1 MSTPNGFP
9 QHSGACV
16 TRSTEGGAVQDLH
29 AKKAGK
35 AAKKEAGGNGVLTF
49 EDPPSVGTSLNETLK
64 LLPDELKANTKIK
77 SVTPRPPRKPRLE
90 RAASLDEKSWRRW
103 RRFRTS
109 QESLTDPNETSS
121 SNGSLQE
128 ASLSPPVRGRA
139 SPCHQCCQQNSL
151 HSSPDAS
158 ENSLMGKSRG
168 GTSDLGKRASEIS
181 SAFGGLLR
189 GKAFAGG
196 KPRLSQIMPARPLP
210 PMELSVASHTLR
222 TANRIDSDCMDY
234 RHYSQHKFG
243 RVSSSLSDT
252 RLHGNGM
259 VYDNCST
266 DSMKSTFS
274 LLTPIRSKDVR
285 SRSYLEGSLLA
296 NGALLGAEE
305 LSKYFPDR
313 NIGIFVATWNMQGQ
327 KELPVNLN
335 DFLLPTDPDYAQDM
349 YVIGVQEGC
358 PDRREWEIRL
368 QETLGPHYVMLY
380 SAAHGVLYMSVFIRR
395 DLIWF
400 CSEVEYA
407 TVTTRIVSQIKTK
420 GALGI
425 CFTFFGT
432 SFLFIT
438 SHFTS
443 GDSKVN
449 ERKLDYNKTIQAL
462 TLPKNVPDTNPYRSS
477 SSDVTT
483 RFDEVFWFGDFNFR
497 LNKDRETVDSIL
509 NQNPETDVSKLLAYD
524 QLTSEMSRGSIFK
537 GFQEA
542 AIHFRPSYKFDIGK
556 DSYDTTSKQRTP
568 SYTGG
573 CAKGVTVSLP
583 SLSASQDRVVYR
595 SRYKDDI
602 HAVKYSSCPVIK
614 TSDHRPVFALFRV
627 KVRPGRDN
635 IPLAAGQFDRELY
648 LIGIKRR
655 ITRELQKRQEQKDQK
670 SSSVCSVS

>member
-29 AKKAGK
+29 AKRAGK
-35 AAKKEAGGNGVLTF
+35 AAKKDAGGNGALTF
-49 EDPPSVGTSLNETLK
+49 DDTPSAGTALNETLK
-64 LLPDELKANTKIK
+64 LLPDELKANMKMK
-77 SVTPRPPRKPRLE
+77 PLTPRPPQKPRLE

-121 SNGSLQE
+121 SNSSLQD
-128 ASLSPPVRGRA
+128 ASLSPPTRGRA
-139 SPCHQCCQQNSL
+139 GPCHRCCPQNSL
-151 HSSPDAS
+151 HSSPGAS
-158 ENSLMGKSRG
+158 EASAVGKSRG
-168 GTSDLGKRASEIS
+168 STSDLGKRASELS

-189 GKAFAGG
+189 GKAFTGS
-196 KPRLSQIMPARPLP
+196 KPRLSQVMPARPLP
-210 PMELSVASHTLR
+210 PLELSVASPSLR
-222 TANRIDSDCMDY
+222 TANRIDSDCLDY
-234 RHYSQHKFG
+234 RQYSQHKFG
-243 RVSSSLSDT
+243 RVSSSLSDS

-296 NGALLGAEE
+296 SGALLGAEE
-305 LSKYFPDR
+305 LSRYFPDR

-327 KELPVNLN
+327 KELPLNLD

-425 CFTFFGT
+425 SFTFFGT

-449 ERKLDYNKTIQAL
+449 ERKLDYNKTIQSL

-509 NQNPETDVSKLLAYD
+509 NQNPETDVSRLLAYD

-542 AIHFRPSYKFDIGK
+542 DIRFRPSYKFDIGK

-568 SYTGG
+568 SYT
-573 CAKGVTVSLP
+573 
-583 SLSASQDRVVYR
+583 DRVVFR
-595 SRYKDDI
+595 SRYRDDI

-655 ITRELQKRQEQKDQK
+655 ITRELQKRKEQKDQK
-670 SSSVCSVS
+670 SSSVCSIS

>member
-1 MSTPNGFP
+1 CAFLTSVSSPFQP
-9 QHSGACV
+9 APVPPSGEPAAG
-16 TRSTEGGAVQDLH
+16 TVQFYNPSQF
-29 AKKAGK
+29 AQVSKASS
-35 AAKKEAGGNGVLTF
+35 NGVLSF
-49 EDPPSVGTSLNETLK
+49 ESPPRVETLLNETLK
-64 LLPDELKANTKIK
+64 LLPDELKANVKIK
-77 SVTPRPPRKPRLE
+77 SITPRPPRKPRLE
-90 RAASLDEKSWRRW
+90 RAASLDEKNWKRW

-128 ASLSPPVRGRA
+128 AALTSPIRGRA
-139 SPCHQCCQQNSL
+139 APCAQCCEPNSL

-158 ENSLMGKSRG
+158 EESPMGKSKG
-168 GTSDLGKRASEIS
+168 STSDLGKRASEIS

-189 GKAFAGG
+189 GKAFAGS

-210 PMELSVASHTLR
+210 PMELNVASHTLR
-222 TANRIDSDCMDY
+222 TANKIDPDLMDY

-243 RVSSSLSDT
+243 RVSNSFSDT
-252 RLHGNGM
+252 RLHGNGTL
-259 VYDNCST
+259 YDNCST

-296 NGALLGAEE
+296 SGALLGAEE
-305 LSKYFPDR
+305 LSRYFPDR

-327 KELPVNLN
+327 KELPENLD

-462 TLPKNVPDTNPYRSS
+462 TLPKVVPDTNPYRSS
-477 SSDVTT
+477 SGDVTT

-509 NQNPETDVSKLLAYD
+509 NQNPETGVSKLLAYD
-524 QLTSEMSRGSIFK
+524 QLTSEMGRGSIFK

-542 AIHFRPSYKFDIGK
+542 DIHFRPSYKFDIGK

-568 SYTGG
+568 SYT
-573 CAKGVTVSLP
+573 
-583 SLSASQDRVVYR
+583 DRVVFR
-595 SRYKDDI
+595 SRYRDDI
-602 HAVKYSSCPVIK
+602 QAVKYSSCPVIK

-655 ITRELQKRQEQKDQK
+655 ITRELQNRRQQKDQK
-670 SSSVCSVS
+670 SSSICSIS

>member
-1 MSTPNGFP
+1 MSSLNGFS
-9 QHSGACV
+9 QHSGTCV
-16 TRSTEGGAVQDLH
+16 TQRAEGGAVQDLH
-29 AKKAGK
+29 AKKAGR
-35 AAKKEAGGNGVLTF
+35 AGRKEASGNGVLTF
-49 EDPPSVGTSLNETLK
+49 EGPPRVDTFISETLK
-64 LLPDELKANTKIK
+64 LLPDEFKANVKVK
-77 SVTPRPPRKPRLE
+77 SITPRPPRKPRLE
-90 RAASLDEKSWRRW
+90 RAASLDEKNWRRW
-103 RRFRTS
+103 RRFRSS

-121 SNGSLQE
+121 SNGSLHD
-128 ASLSPPVRGRA
+128 ASLTSPVRGRA
-139 SPCHQCCQQNSL
+139 TPCDSL

-158 ENSLMGKSRG
+158 EESPVGKNKGSA
-168 GTSDLGKRASEIS
+168 SELGKRASEIS

-210 PMELSVASHTLR
+210 PMELNVASHTLR
-222 TANRIDSDCMDY
+222 TANKIDPDFMDY
-234 RHYSQHKFG
+234 QRYSQHKFG
-243 RVSSSLSDT
+243 RVSNSLSDT
-252 RLHGNGM
+252 RLHGDGTA
-259 VYDNCST
+259 YDNCST

-296 NGALLGAEE
+296 SGALLGAEE
-305 LSKYFPDR
+305 LSRYFPDR
-313 NIGIFVATWNMQGQ
+313 NVGIFVATWNMQGQ
-327 KELPVNLN
+327 KELPENLD
-335 DFLLPTDPDYAQDM
+335 DFLLPTDPDFAQDM

-462 TLPKNVPDTNPYRSS
+462 TLPKVVPDTNPYRSS
-477 SSDVTT
+477 SGDVTT

-509 NQNPETDVSKLLAYD
+509 SQDPETGVSKLLAYD
-524 QLTSEMSRGSIFK
+524 QLTSEMGRGSIFK

-542 AIHFRPSYKFDIGK
+542 DIHFRPSYKFDIGK

-568 SYTGG
+568 SYT
-573 CAKGVTVSLP
+573 
-583 SLSASQDRVVYR
+583 DRVVFR
-595 SRYKDDI
+595 SRYRDDI
-602 HAVKYSSCPVIK
+602 QAVKYSSCPVIK

-627 KVRPGRDN
+627 KVRPGRD
-635 IPLAAGQFDRELY
+635 
-648 LIGIKRR
+648 K
-655 ITRELQKRQEQKDQK
+655 
-670 SSSVCSVS
+670 

>member
-1 MSTPNGFP
+1 MNALNGFS

-16 TRSTEGGAVQDLH
+16 TQGPEGRAVRDLQ
-29 AKKAGK
+29 AKKAGQV
-35 AAKKEAGGNGVLTF
+35 ARQGAGDSRELTP
-49 EDPPSVGTSLNETLK
+49 EDPPSAGSSVRETLK
-64 LLPDELKANTKIK
+64 LPAEEAKGDTRTKSI
-77 SVTPRPPRKPRLE
+77 TPRPPRKPRLE

-103 RRFRTS
+103 RRLKTS
-109 QESLTDPNETSS
+109 QESLSDANETSS
-121 SNGSLQE
+121 SNGSLQD
-128 ASLSPPVRGRA
+128 AALGSAAGARA
-139 SPCHQCCQQNSL
+139 APSEQS
-151 HSSPDAS
+151 SSPDAS
-158 ENSLMGKSRG
+158 DASPAGKSRG
-168 GTSDLGKRASEIS
+168 NAAELGKRVCELS
-181 SAFGGLLR
+181 SSFGELLR
-189 GKAFAGG
+189 GRAFSGS
-196 KPRLSQIMPARPLP
+196 KPRLSQITPTRPLP
-210 PMELSVASHTLR
+210 PMELNVASHALR
-222 TANRIDSDCMDY
+222 TTNRIDSDCLDY
-234 RHYSQHKFG
+234 RRHCQRGLG
-243 RVSSSLSDT
+243 RVSSSSSDS
-252 RLHGNGM
+252 RLHGSGM
-259 VYDNCST
+259 VCDSCST

-274 LLTPIRSKDVR
+274 LLAPIRAKDVR

-305 LSKYFPDR
+305 LSRYFPDR
-313 NIGIFVATWNMQGQ
+313 NIGVFVATWNMQGQ
-327 KELPVNLN
+327 KELPVNLD

-349 YVIGVQEGC
+349 YIIGVQEGC

-368 QETLGPHYVMLY
+368 QETLGPHYVMLC

-449 ERKLDYNKTIQAL
+449 ERKMDYSKTIQAL
-462 TLPKNVPDTNPYRSS
+462 ALPKNVPDTNPYRSS

-497 LNKDRETVDSIL
+497 LNKDREAVDSIL
-509 NQNPETDVSKLLAYD
+509 KQNLEKDMSKLLEYD
-524 QLTSEMSRGSIFK
+524 QLISEMSRGSIFK

-542 AIHFRPSYKFDIGK
+542 DIHFRPSYKFDIGK

-568 SYTGG
+568 SYT
-573 CAKGVTVSLP
+573 
-583 SLSASQDRVVYR
+583 DRVVYR
-595 SRYKDDI
+595 SRHKDDI
-602 HAVKYSSCPVIK
+602 HAVKYSSCPGIR

-655 ITRELQKRQEQKDQK
+655 ITRELKKRQEQKDQK
-670 SSSVCSVS
+670 SSSVCSIS

>member
-1 MSTPNGFP
+1 MNGLSRHAGARAA
-9 QHSGACV
+9 HSPE
-16 TRSTEGGAVQDLH
+16 RRAVRDLQ
-29 AKKAGK
+29 AKKGGQAARQGAGDSG
-35 AAKKEAGGNGVLTF
+35 ELPP
-49 EDPPSVGTSLNETLK
+49 EDPPSPGASACGALTLPGGEAKGTAS
-64 LLPDELKANTKIK
+64 IK
-77 SVTPRPPRKPRLE
+77 SMTPRPPRKPRLE

-103 RRFRTS
+103 RRLKTS
-109 QESLTDPNETSS
+109 QESLSDANETSS
-121 SNGSLQE
+121 SNGSLQDAAAGARAAPWAQSPSPGARE
-128 ASLSPPVRGRA
+128 ASGGGRSRGSAAELGKRVCELSSSFGELLRGRA
-139 SPCHQCCQQNSL
+139 LSGS
-151 HSSPDAS
+151 
-158 ENSLMGKSRG
+158 
-168 GTSDLGKRASEIS
+168 
-181 SAFGGLLR
+181 
-189 GKAFAGG
+189 
-196 KPRLSQIMPARPLP
+196 KPRLGQITPSRPLP
-210 PMELSVASHTLR
+210 PVELDAASAALR
-222 TANRIDSDCMDY
+222 TANRIDSDCADY
-234 RHYSQHKFG
+234 RRCWQRGPG
-243 RVSSSLSDT
+243 RVSGSSSDS
-252 RLHGNGM
+252 RLHGGGGGM
-259 VYDNCST
+259 VCGSRSA
-266 DSMKSTFS
+266 DSMKSAFS
-274 LLTPIRSKDVR
+274 LLAPIRAKDVR

-296 NGALLGAEE
+296 SGALLGAEE
-305 LSKYFPDR
+305 LSRYFPDR
-313 NIGIFVATWNMQGQ
+313 NVGIFVATWNMQGQ
-327 KELPVNLN
+327 KELPVNLD

-368 QETLGPHYVMLY
+368 QETLGPHYVMLC

-449 ERKLDYNKTIQAL
+449 ERKMDYSKTIQAL
-462 TLPKNVPDTNPYRSS
+462 ALPKNVPDTNPYRSS

-497 LNKDRETVDSIL
+497 LNKDREAVDSIL
-509 NQNPETDVSKLLAYD
+509 KQNLEKDMSKLLEYD
-524 QLTSEMSRGSIFK
+524 QLISEMSRGSIFK

-542 AIHFRPSYKFDIGK
+542 DIHFRPSYKFDIGK

-568 SYTGG
+568 SYT
-573 CAKGVTVSLP
+573 
-583 SLSASQDRVVYR
+583 DRVVYR
-595 SRYKDDI
+595 SRHKDDI
-602 HAVKYSSCPVIK
+602 HAVKYSSCPGIK

-655 ITRELQKRQEQKDQK
+655 ITRELKKRQEQKDQR
-670 SSSVCSVS
+670 SSSVCSIS

>member
-1 MSTPNGFP
+1 MSSLNGFS
-9 QHSGACV
+9 QHSGTCITQRA
-16 TRSTEGGAVQDLH
+16 EGGAVQDLQ

-35 AAKKEAGGNGVLTF
+35 AAKKETSGNGVLTF
-49 EDPPSVGTSLNETLK
+49 ESPPRVDTLLNETLK
-64 LLPDELKANTKIK
+64 LLPDELKANVKVK
-77 SVTPRPPRKPRLE
+77 SITPRPPRKPRLE
-90 RAASLDEKSWRRW
+90 RAASLDEKNWKRW

-128 ASLSPPVRGRA
+128 AALTSPIRGRA
-139 SPCHQCCQQNSL
+139 TPCSQCCEPNSL

-158 ENSLMGKSRG
+158 EESPVGKSKG
-168 GTSDLGKRASEIS
+168 STSDLGKRASEIS

-189 GKAFAGG
+189 GKAFAGS

-210 PMELSVASHTLR
+210 PMELNVASHTLR
-222 TANRIDSDCMDY
+222 TANKIDPDLMDY

-243 RVSSSLSDT
+243 RVSNSLSDT
-252 RLHGNGM
+252 RLHGNGI

-296 NGALLGAEE
+296 SGALLGAEE
-305 LSKYFPDR
+305 LSRYFPDR
-313 NIGIFVATWNMQGQ
+313 NVGIFVATWNMQGQ
-327 KELPVNLN
+327 KELPENLD

-462 TLPKNVPDTNPYRSS
+462 TLPKVVPDTNPYRSS
-477 SSDVTT
+477 SGDVTT

-509 NQNPETDVSKLLAYD
+509 NQNPETGVSKLLAYD
-524 QLTSEMSRGSIFK
+524 QLTSEMGRGSIFK

-542 AIHFRPSYKFDIGK
+542 DIHFRPSYKFDIGK

-568 SYTGG
+568 SYT
-573 CAKGVTVSLP
+573 
-583 SLSASQDRVVYR
+583 DRVVFR
-595 SRYKDDI
+595 SRYRDDI
-602 HAVKYSSCPVIK
+602 QAVKYSSCPVIK

-655 ITRELQKRQEQKDQK
+655 ITRELQNRRQQKDQK
-670 SSSVCSVS
+670 SSSICSIS

>member
-9 QHSGACV
+9 QHAGACV
-16 TRSTEGGAVQDLH
+16 TRSVEGGAVQDLQ

-35 AAKKEAGGNGVLTF
+35 ATKKEAGGSGVITF
-49 EDPPSVGTSLNETLK
+49 DDSPSVGTSLSETLK
-64 LLPDELKANTKIK
+64 LLPGELKANMKIK

-128 ASLSPPVRGRA
+128 ASLSPPVRARA
-139 SPCHQCCQQNSL
+139 SPCHPCCQPNSL

-158 ENSLMGKSRG
+158 EASAKSKG
-168 GTSDLGKRASEIS
+168 GTSDLGKRASELS

-196 KPRLSQIMPARPLP
+196 KPRLSQILPARPAP
-210 PMELSVASHTLR
+210 PLGFNVASHTLR
-222 TANRIDSDCMDY
+222 TANRIDADCLDY

-252 RLHGNGM
+252 RLHGSGM
-259 VYDNCST
+259 VCESSST
-266 DSMKSTFS
+266 GSMKSTFS
-274 LLTPIRSKDVR
+274 LLAPIRSKDVR
-285 SRSYLEGSLLA
+285 NRSYLGGSLLA
-296 NGALLGAEE
+296 SGALLGAEE
-305 LSKYFPDR
+305 LSRYFPDR

-327 KELPVNLN
+327 KELPVNLD
-335 DFLLPTDPDYAQDM
+335 DFLLPTDHDYAQDM

-380 SAAHGVLYMSVFIRR
+380 SAAHGVLYMSIFIRR

-449 ERKLDYNKTIQAL
+449 ERKQDYNKTIQAL
-462 TLPKNVPDTNPYRSS
+462 TLPKNVPDTNPYKSS
-477 SSDVTT
+477 SNDVTT

-509 NQNPETDVSKLLAYD
+509 NQNPETDVSKLLVYD

-542 AIHFRPSYKFDIGK
+542 DIKFRPSYKFDIGK

-568 SYTGG
+568 SYT
-573 CAKGVTVSLP
+573 
-583 SLSASQDRVVYR
+583 DRVVYR
-595 SRYKDDI
+595 SRCRDDI
-602 HAVKYSSCPVIK
+602 RAVKYSSCPVIR

-655 ITRELQKRQEQKDQK
+655 ITRELQKRREQKDQK
-670 SSSVCSVS
+670 SSSICSIS

>member
-9 QHSGACV
+9 QHLGACV
-16 TRSTEGGAVQDLH
+16 TQSTEGGAVQDLH
-29 AKKAGK
+29 TKKAGK
-35 AAKKEAGGNGVLTF
+35 AAKAGGNGALTF

-64 LLPDELKANTKIK
+64 LLPEELKANMKIK
-77 SVTPRPPRKPRLE
+77 SITPRPPRKPRLE

-128 ASLSPPVRGRA
+128 ASLSPPVRSRA
-139 SPCHQCCQQNSL
+139 SPCRQCCQEISL
-151 HSSPDAS
+151 HGSPDALEAS
-158 ENSLMGKSRG
+158 PVGKSRG
-168 GTSDLGKRASEIS
+168 S
-181 SAFGGLLR
+181 
-189 GKAFAGG
+189 G

-210 PMELSVASHTLR
+210 PVEFNVASHTLR

-296 NGALLGAEE
+296 SGALLGAEE
-305 LSKYFPDR
+305 LSRYFPDR

-327 KELPVNLN
+327 KELPVNLD
-335 DFLLPTDPDYAQDM
+335 DFLLPTDADYAQDM

-542 AIHFRPSYKFDIGK
+542 DIHFRPSYKFDIGK

-568 SYTGG
+568 SYT
-573 CAKGVTVSLP
+573 
-583 SLSASQDRVVYR
+583 DRVVYR
-595 SRYKDDI
+595 SRYRDDI
-602 HAVKYSSCPVIK
+602 HAVKYSSCPVIR

>member
-1 MSTPNGFP
+1 MSSLNGFS
-9 QHSGACV
+9 QHSGTCV
-16 TRSTEGGAVQDLH
+16 TQRAEGGAVQDLQ

-35 AAKKEAGGNGVLTF
+35 AAKKETSGNGVLTF
-49 EDPPSVGTSLNETLK
+49 ESPPRVDTLLNETLT
-64 LLPDELKANTKIK
+64 LLPDELKANVKVK
-77 SVTPRPPRKPRLE
+77 SITPRPPRKPRLE
-90 RAASLDEKSWRRW
+90 RAASLDEKNWKRW

-128 ASLSPPVRGRA
+128 AALTSPIRGRA
-139 SPCHQCCQQNSL
+139 TPCSQCCEPNSL

-158 ENSLMGKSRG
+158 EESPVGKSKG
-168 GTSDLGKRASEIS
+168 STSDLGKRASEIS

-189 GKAFAGG
+189 GKAFAGS

-210 PMELSVASHTLR
+210 PMELNVASHTLR
-222 TANRIDSDCMDY
+222 TANKIDPDLMDY

-243 RVSSSLSDT
+243 RVSNSLSDT
-252 RLHGNGM
+252 RLHGNGI

-296 NGALLGAEE
+296 SGALLGAEE
-305 LSKYFPDR
+305 LSRYFPDR
-313 NIGIFVATWNMQGQ
+313 NVGIFVATWNMQGQ
-327 KELPVNLN
+327 KELPENLD

-462 TLPKNVPDTNPYRSS
+462 TLPKVVPDTNPYRSS
-477 SSDVTT
+477 SGDVTT

-509 NQNPETDVSKLLAYD
+509 NQNPETGVSKLLAYD
-524 QLTSEMSRGSIFK
+524 QLTSEMGRGSIFK

-542 AIHFRPSYKFDIGK
+542 DIHFRPSYKFDIGK

-568 SYTGG
+568 SYT
-573 CAKGVTVSLP
+573 
-583 SLSASQDRVVYR
+583 DRVVFR
-595 SRYKDDI
+595 SRYRDDI
-602 HAVKYSSCPVIK
+602 QAVKYSSCPVIK

-655 ITRELQKRQEQKDQK
+655 ITRELQNRRQQKDQK
-670 SSSVCSVS
+670 SSSICSIS

>member
-1 MSTPNGFP
+1 MNTLNGFS

-16 TRSTEGGAVQDLH
+16 TQSTEGRAVQDLQ

-35 AAKKEAGGNGVLTF
+35 AVGMGTGDSGALTF
-49 EDPPSVGTSLNETLK
+49 EDPLSADTSLNETLK
-64 LLPDELKANTKIK
+64 LLPDEVKTNMRIK
-77 SVTPRPPRKPRLE
+77 SITPRPPRKPRLE

-103 RRFRTS
+103 RRLRTS

-121 SNGSLQE
+121 SNGSLQD
-128 ASLSPPVRGRA
+128 AALSPAIRGRA
-139 SPCHQCCQQNSL
+139 APCDQCCEQDSL
-151 HSSPDAS
+151 RSSPDAS
-158 ENSLMGKSRG
+158 EASPTGKSRG
-168 GTSDLGKRASEIS
+168 STADLGKRASEIS

-189 GKAFAGG
+189 GKAFSGS
-196 KPRLSQIMPARPLP
+196 KPRLAQITPTRPLP
-210 PMELSVASHTLR
+210 PVELNVASHALR
-222 TANRIDSDCMDY
+222 TTNRIDSDCMDY
-234 RHYSQHKFG
+234 RHYSQRKLG

-252 RLHGNGM
+252 RLHGSGM

-274 LLTPIRSKDVR
+274 LLTPIRAKDVR
-285 SRSYLEGSLLA
+285 NSELSPLLVTGCRNSICKDLPAHSSNALPALLTIPWGRNHVKRSYLEGSLLA

-305 LSKYFPDR
+305 LSRYFPDR

-327 KELPVNLN
+327 KELPVNLD

-449 ERKLDYNKTIQAL
+449 ERKMDYSKTIQAL
-462 TLPKNVPDTNPYRSS
+462 ALPRNVPDTNPYRSS

-509 NQNPETDVSKLLAYD
+509 KQNLEKDMSKLLEYD
-524 QLTSEMSRGSIFK
+524 QLISEMSRGSIFK

-542 AIHFRPSYKFDIGK
+542 DIHFCPSYKFDIGK

-568 SYTGG
+568 SYT
-573 CAKGVTVSLP
+573 
-583 SLSASQDRVVYR
+583 DRVVYR
-595 SRYKDDI
+595 SRHKDDI

-627 KVRPGRDN
+627 KVRPGRDKHFH
-635 IPLAAGQFDRELY
+635 A
-648 LIGIKRR
+648 
-655 ITRELQKRQEQKDQK
+655 
-670 SSSVCSVS
+670 

>member
-16 TRSTEGGAVQDLH
+16 TPRTEGGAVQDLH

-35 AAKKEAGGNGVLTF
+35 AVKKGAESNGVLTLG
-49 EDPPSVGTSLNETLK
+49 DPPSEGTSFHEKSK
-64 LLPDELKANTKIK
+64 LLPNELKAGMKIK
-77 SVTPRPPRKPRLE
+77 SITPRPPRKPRLE

-121 SNGSLQE
+121 SSGSLQEE
-128 ASLSPPVRGRA
+128 ASLSPPVRGRG
-139 SPCHQCCQQNSL
+139 SPCPQRCPSNSS
-151 HSSPDAS
+151 HSSPDGS
-158 ENSLMGKSRG
+158 EAIAVGRSRG
-168 GTSDLGKRASEIS
+168 GGGGDSSELGKRACELS

-189 GKAFAGG
+189 GKAFAG
-196 KPRLSQIMPARPLP
+196 KPRLAQIMPARPLP
-210 PMELSVASHTLR
+210 PLELNVASPGLR
-222 TANRIDSDCMDY
+222 TPNRMEVDCLDY
-234 RHYSQHKFG
+234 RHYSQHKLG

-252 RLHGNGM
+252 RLHGHGLGC
-259 VYDNCST
+259 DNCST

-296 NGALLGAEE
+296 SGALLGAEE
-305 LSKYFPDR
+305 LSRYFPDR

-327 KELPVNLN
+327 KELPVNLD

-368 QETLGPHYVMLY
+368 QETLGPHYVMLH

-407 TVTTRIVSQIKTK
+407 TVTTRIVSHIKTK

-477 SSDVTT
+477 SGDVTT

-509 NQNPETDVSKLLAYD
+509 KQNPDTDVSKLLAYD

-542 AIHFRPSYKFDIGK
+542 DIHFRPSYKFDIGK
-556 DSYDTTSKQRTP
+556 DSYDSTSKQRTP
-568 SYTGG
+568 SYT
-573 CAKGVTVSLP
+573 
-583 SLSASQDRVVYR
+583 DRVVYR

-602 HAVKYSSCPVIK
+602 QAVKYSSCPVIK

-670 SSSVCSVS
+670 SSSICSIS

>member
-9 QHSGACV
+9 QHSRACV
-16 TRSTEGGAVQDLH
+16 TQSTEGGAVQDLH
-29 AKKAGK
+29 AKKASK
-35 AAKKEAGGNGVLTF
+35 AAKKEAAGNGVLTF
-49 EDPPSVGTSLNETLK
+49 EDPPNVGISLNETLK

-158 ENSLMGKSRG
+158 EASPMGKSRG

-210 PMELSVASHTLR
+210 PMELNVASHTLR

-243 RVSSSLSDT
+243 RVSSSLSDS

-305 LSKYFPDR
+305 LSRYFPDR

-327 KELPVNLN
+327 KELPVNLD

-380 SAAHGVLYMSVFIRR
+380 SAAHGVLYMSIFIRR

-477 SSDVTT
+477 SNDVTT

-542 AIHFRPSYKFDIGK
+542 DIHFRPSYKFDIGK

-568 SYTGG
+568 SYT
-573 CAKGVTVSLP
+573 
-583 SLSASQDRVVYR
+583 DRVVYR
-595 SRYKDDI
+595 SRYRDDI

-670 SSSVCSVS
+670 SSSVCSIS